1 MENSSRLLFSN
12 QWLLP
17 NGLLSFKRHFL
28 FSRIAITLALLALSL
43 FSFSSSA
50 KTRIIQDE
58 QGQFERATTPQRVV
72 VLEFSFVDALAAV
85 GVSPV
90 GVADDNDTSRVIPA
104 VRELVQPWESVG
116 MRSQPS
122 LEAIAVLKPDLIIA
136 DAERHRT
143 VYQDL
148 QRIAPTL
155 LLKSRGETYQE
166 NLESALKV
174 GIALDKQSAME
185 QRIHQHQQAMVEFKS
200 HFSLKQTVQFA
211 VVSEKGMWLHSPAS
225 YAGGVL
231 TTLGIASPIV
241 EPTDKAYL
249 PTSFE
254 LLLKTNPDWLLLGAY
269 SDPNIVDDWQKNP
282 LFNVLISAKNQ
293 QVVEV
298 SPALWSLNR
307 GMLAAEQ
314 MAKNLEQIL
323 DRS

>member
-1 MENSSRLLFSN
+1 MVNDSQIVSTNTSRATSKL
-12 QWLLP
+12 WV
-17 NGLLSFKRHFL
+17 SFAVL
-28 FSRIAITLALLALSL
+28 AICLI
-43 FSFSSSA
+43 SFSSLA
-50 KTRIIQDE
+50 KTRVIQDE
-58 QGQFERATTPQRVV
+58 QGQFEISTTPQRIV

-90 GVADDNDTSRVIPA
+90 GVADDNDLTRVIPA
-104 VRELVQPWESVG
+104 VRELVEPWQSVG

-166 NLESALKV
+166 NLGSALKIGV
-174 GIALDKQSAME
+174 ALDKQSAME
-185 QRIHQHQQAMVEFKS
+185 QRIQKHQQTMLDFKS

-211 VVSEKGMWLHSPAS
+211 VVSDKGMWLHSPAS

-231 TTLGIASPIV
+231 TTLGIASPI
-241 EPTDKAYL
+241 EELNEKAYL

-269 SDPNIVDDWQKNP
+269 SHPNVVNDWQKNP
-282 LFNVLISAKNQ
+282 LFNLLTSAKNK

-323 DRS
+323 ERS

>member
-1 MENSSRLLFSN
+1 MGNDSQPVSTNTLRPMNRL
-12 QWLLP
+12 W
-17 NGLLSFKRHFL
+17 
-28 FSRIAITLALLALSL
+28 LSL
-43 FSFSSSA
+43 AALVMCLISFSSLA
-50 KTRIIQDE
+50 KTRVIQDE
-58 QGQFERATTPQRVV
+58 QGQFEINTTPQRIV

-90 GVADDNDTSRVIPA
+90 GVADDNDATRVIPA
-104 VRELVQPWESVG
+104 VRDLVDPWQSVG

-136 DAERHRT
+136 DAERHRA

-166 NLESALKV
+166 NLESALKIGV
-174 GIALDKQSAME
+174 ALDKQSDME
-185 QRIHQHQQAMVEFKS
+185 QRIQQHHQAMLGFKS

-211 VVSEKGMWLHSPAS
+211 VVSDKGMWLHGPAS

-231 TTLGIASPIV
+231 TTLGIESPIK
-241 EPTDKAYL
+241 ELTEKAYL

-269 SDPNIVDDWQKNP
+269 SHPNVVNDWEKNP
-282 LFNVLISAKNQ
+282 LFNLMTSAKNS

-323 DRS
+323 ERS

>member
-1 MENSSRLLFSN
+1 MKNNSRLLS
-12 QWLLP
+12 L
-17 NGLLSFKRHFL
+17 NGLMSINKLVVTFTFVIL
-28 FSRIAITLALLALSL
+28 GLL
-43 FSFSSSA
+43 SFSSSA
-50 KTRIIQDE
+50 TARIIQDE
-58 QGQFERATTPQRVV
+58 QGQFEITTTPKRIV

-90 GVADDNDTSRVIPA
+90 GVADDNDSSRVIPA

-166 NLESALKV
+166 NLGSALKI
-174 GIALDKQSAME
+174 GIALDKQSEME
-185 QRIHQHQQAMVEFKS
+185 QRIQQHQQAMTEFKS
-200 HFSLKQTVQFA
+200 HFSTKQTIQFA
-211 VVSEKGMWLHSPAS
+211 VVTDKGMWLHGPAS

-231 TTLGIASPIV
+231 TTLGIASPIA
-241 EPTDKAYL
+241 ESTEKAYL

-269 SDPNIVDDWQKNP
+269 STPNVVDNWQKNS
-282 LFNVLISAKNQ
+282 LFKILTSAKNEQ
-293 QVVEV
+293 IVDV
-298 SPALWSLNR
+298 SPELWSLNR

-314 MAKNLEQIL
+314 MARNLEKIL
-323 DRS
+323 NPS

>member
-1 MENSSRLLFSN
+1 MCL
-12 QWLLP
+12 
-17 NGLLSFKRHFL
+17 
-28 FSRIAITLALLALSL
+28 I
-43 FSFSSSA
+43 SFSSLA
-50 KTRIIQDE
+50 KTRVIQDE
-58 QGQFERATTPQRVV
+58 QGQFEINTTPQRIV

-90 GVADDNDTSRVIPA
+90 GVADDNDATRVIPA
-104 VRELVQPWESVG
+104 VRDLVDPWQSVG

-136 DAERHRT
+136 DAERHRA

-166 NLESALKV
+166 NLESALKIGV
-174 GIALDKQSAME
+174 ALDKQSDMD
-185 QRIHQHQQAMVEFKS
+185 QRIQQHHQAMLGFKS

-211 VVSEKGMWLHSPAS
+211 VVSDKGMWLHGPAS

-231 TTLGIASPIV
+231 TTLGIESPIK
-241 EPTDKAYL
+241 ELTEKAYL

-269 SDPNIVDDWQKNP
+269 SHPNVVNDWEKNP
-282 LFNVLISAKNQ
+282 LFNLMTSAKNK

-314 MAKNLEQIL
+314 MAKNLEKIL
-323 DRS
+323 ERS

>member
-1 MENSSRLLFSN
+1 MGNDFQPASIITQYSMNRLWMS
-12 QWLLP
+12 
-17 NGLLSFKRHFL
+17 
-28 FSRIAITLALLALSL
+28 LAVLVMCLI
-43 FSFSSSA
+43 SFSGLA
-50 KTRIIQDE
+50 KTRVIQDE
-58 QGQFERATTPQRVV
+58 QGQFEINTTPQRIV

-85 GVSPV
+85 DVSPI
-90 GVADDNDTSRVIPA
+90 GVADDNDATRVIPA
-104 VRELVQPWESVG
+104 VRELVEPWQSVG

-122 LEAIAVLKPDLIIA
+122 LEAIAILKPDLIIA

-166 NLESALKV
+166 NLESALKIGV
-174 GIALDKQSAME
+174 ALDKQSAME
-185 QRIHQHQQAMVEFKS
+185 KRIKQHQQAMLEFKS

-211 VVSEKGMWLHSPAS
+211 VVSDKGMWLHSPAS

-231 TTLGIASPIV
+231 TTLGIASPI
-241 EPTDKAYL
+241 EELTEKAYL

-269 SDPNIVDDWQKNP
+269 SHPNVVNDWEKNP
-282 LFNVLISAKNQ
+282 LFNLMTSAKNK

-314 MAKNLEQIL
+314 MAKNLEKIL
-323 DRS
+323 ERS

>member
-1 MENSSRLLFSN
+1 MKNNSRLLS
-12 QWLLP
+12 L
-17 NGLLSFKRHFL
+17 NGLVVIF
-28 FSRIAITLALLALSL
+28 ASL
-43 FSFSSSA
+43 FFSLLSFSSSA
-50 KTRIIQDE
+50 SSRVIQDE
-58 QGQFERATTPQRVV
+58 QGQFEIATTPQRIV

-90 GVADDNDTSRVIPA
+90 GVADDNDASRVIPA
-104 VRELVQPWESVG
+104 VRELIQPWKSVG

-166 NLESALKV
+166 NLKSALKI
-174 GIALDKQSAME
+174 GIAVDRQSEME
-185 QRIHQHQQAMVEFKS
+185 QRIQQHQQAMADFKS
-200 HFSLKQTVQFA
+200 HFSLKETIQFA
-211 VVSEKGMWLHSPAS
+211 VVSDKGMWLHSPAS

-231 TTLGIASPIV
+231 TALGIASPLV
-241 EPTDKAYL
+241 ASTEKAYL

-269 SDPNIVDDWQKNP
+269 SHPNIVDDWQKNS
-282 LFNVLISAKNQ
+282 LFNALTSEKKKQLI
-293 QVVEV
+293 EV
-298 SPALWSLNR
+298 SPELWSLNR

-314 MAKNLEQIL
+314 IARNLEQIL

>member
-1 MENSSRLLFSN
+1 MGNDFQRVSMNTLRVMKRLWMSV
-12 QWLLP
+12 
-17 NGLLSFKRHFL
+17 
-28 FSRIAITLALLALSL
+28 TVLAMCLI
-43 FSFSSSA
+43 SFSSLA
-50 KTRIIQDE
+50 KTRVILDE
-58 QGQFERATTPQRVV
+58 QGQFDISTAPQRIV

-90 GVADDNDTSRVIPA
+90 GVADDNDSTRVIPA
-104 VRELVQPWESVG
+104 VRELVEPWQSVG

-166 NLESALKV
+166 NLESALKIGV
-174 GIALDKQSAME
+174 ALDKQSAME
-185 QRIHQHQQAMVEFKS
+185 QRIQKHQQTMLDFKS

-211 VVSEKGMWLHSPAS
+211 VVSDKGMWLHSPAS

-231 TTLGIASPIV
+231 TTLGIASPI
-241 EPTDKAYL
+241 EELNEKAYL

-269 SDPNIVDDWQKNP
+269 SHPNVVNDWQKNP
-282 LFNVLISAKNQ
+282 LFNLLTSAKNK

-323 DRS
+323 ERS

>member
-1 MENSSRLLFSN
+1 MGNDSQPVSTNTLRPMNRL
-12 QWLLP
+12 WLD
-17 NGLLSFKRHFL
+17 
-28 FSRIAITLALLALSL
+28 LAVLVMCLI
-43 FSFSSSA
+43 SFSSLA
-50 KTRIIQDE
+50 KTRLIQDE
-58 QGQFERATTPQRVV
+58 QGQFEINTTPQRIV

-90 GVADDNDTSRVIPA
+90 GVADDNDATRVIPA
-104 VRELVQPWESVG
+104 VRDFVDPWQSVG

-136 DAERHRT
+136 DAERHRA

-148 QRIAPTL
+148 QRVAPTL

-166 NLESALKV
+166 NLESALKIGV
-174 GIALDKQSAME
+174 ALDKQSDME
-185 QRIHQHQQAMVEFKS
+185 QRIQQHHQAMLDFKS

-211 VVSEKGMWLHSPAS
+211 VVSDKGMWLHGPAS

-231 TTLGIASPIV
+231 TRLGIASPI
-241 EPTDKAYL
+241 EELTEKAYL

-269 SDPNIVDDWQKNP
+269 SHPNVVNDWEKNP
-282 LFNVLISAKNQ
+282 LFNLMTSAKNR

-323 DRS
+323 ERS

>member
-1 MENSSRLLFSN
+1 MRNDSQSVSTNARCAINSLWVGF
-12 QWLLP
+12 
-17 NGLLSFKRHFL
+17 
-28 FSRIAITLALLALSL
+28 ALLACLI
-43 FSFSSSA
+43 SFSSFA
-50 KTRIIQDE
+50 ITRVIQDE
-58 QGQFERATTPQRVV
+58 QGQFEISATPQRIV

-90 GVADDNDTSRVIPA
+90 GVADDNDATRVIPA
-104 VRELVQPWESVG
+104 VRELVDPWQSVG

-122 LEAIAVLKPDLIIA
+122 LEAIAILKPDLIIA

-143 VYQDL
+143 VYKDL

-155 LLKSRGETYQE
+155 LLKSRGETYHE
-166 NLESALKV
+166 NLESAVKIGV
-174 GIALDKQSAME
+174 ALDKQSVME
-185 QRIHQHQQAMVEFKS
+185 QRIKQHQQSMLDFKS
-200 HFSLKQTVQFA
+200 RFSLKQTIQFA
-211 VVSEKGMWLHSPAS
+211 VVSDKGMWLHSPAS

-231 TTLGIASPIV
+231 TTLGIASPI
-241 EPTDKAYL
+241 EESTEKAYL

-269 SDPNIVDDWQKNP
+269 SHPNVVNDWQKNP
-282 LFNVLISAKNQ
+282 LFDLLTSVKNK
-293 QVVEV
+293 QVVKV

>member
-1 MENSSRLLFSN
+1 MGNDSQAVSTN
-12 QWLLP
+12 
-17 NGLLSFKRHFL
+17 
-28 FSRIAITLALLALSL
+28 TLRPMNRSWMTFAVLVMCLI
-43 FSFSSSA
+43 SFSGLA
-50 KTRIIQDE
+50 KTRVIQDE
-58 QGQFERATTPQRVV
+58 QGQFEINTTPQRIV

-85 GVSPV
+85 DVSPV
-90 GVADDNDTSRVIPA
+90 GVADDNDATRVIPA
-104 VRELVQPWESVG
+104 VRELVEPWQSVG

-122 LEAIAVLKPDLIIA
+122 LEAIAILKPDLIIA

-166 NLESALKV
+166 NLESALKIGV
-174 GIALDKQSAME
+174 ALDKQSAME
-185 QRIHQHQQAMVEFKS
+185 QRIRQHQQAMLEFKS

-211 VVSEKGMWLHSPAS
+211 VVSDKGMWLHSPAS

-231 TTLGIASPIV
+231 TTLGIASPI
-241 EPTDKAYL
+241 EKLTEKAYL

-269 SDPNIVDDWQKNP
+269 SHPNVVNDWEKNP
-282 LFNVLISAKNQ
+282 LFNLMTSAKNK

-314 MAKNLEQIL
+314 MAKNLERIL
-323 DRS
+323 ERS

>member
-1 MENSSRLLFSN
+1 MGNDFQRVSTNTLRVMKRLWISV
-12 QWLLP
+12 
-17 NGLLSFKRHFL
+17 
-28 FSRIAITLALLALSL
+28 TVLAMCLI
-43 FSFSSSA
+43 SFSSWA
-50 KTRIIQDE
+50 KTRVILDE
-58 QGQFERATTPQRVV
+58 QGQFEISTAPQRIV

-90 GVADDNDTSRVIPA
+90 GVADDNDSTRVIPA
-104 VRELVQPWESVG
+104 VRELVEPWQSVG

-148 QRIAPTL
+148 QRIGPTL

-166 NLESALKV
+166 NLESALKIGV
-174 GIALDKQSAME
+174 ALDKQSAME
-185 QRIHQHQQAMVEFKS
+185 QRIQKHQQTMLDFKS
-200 HFSLKQTVQFA
+200 HFSLKQTLQFA
-211 VVSEKGMWLHSPAS
+211 VVSDKGMWLHSPAS

-231 TTLGIASPIV
+231 TTLGIASPI
-241 EPTDKAYL
+241 EELNEKAYL

-269 SDPNIVDDWQKNP
+269 SHPNVVNDWQKNP
-282 LFNVLISAKNQ
+282 LFNLLTSAKNK

-323 DRS
+323 ERS

>member
-1 MENSSRLLFSN
+1 MGNDSQPVSTNTLRPMNRL
-12 QWLLP
+12 W
-17 NGLLSFKRHFL
+17 
-28 FSRIAITLALLALSL
+28 LSL
-43 FSFSSSA
+43 AVLVMCLISFSSLA
-50 KTRIIQDE
+50 KTRVIQDE
-58 QGQFERATTPQRVV
+58 QGQFEINTTPQRIV

-90 GVADDNDTSRVIPA
+90 GVADDNDATRVIPA
-104 VRELVQPWESVG
+104 VRDLVDPWQSVG

-136 DAERHRT
+136 DAERHRA

-166 NLESALKV
+166 NLESALKIGV
-174 GIALDKQSAME
+174 ALDKQSDME
-185 QRIHQHQQAMVEFKS
+185 QRIQQHHQAMLDFKS

-211 VVSEKGMWLHSPAS
+211 VVSDKGMWLHGPAS

-231 TTLGIASPIV
+231 TTLGIASPI
-241 EPTDKAYL
+241 EELTEKAYL

-269 SDPNIVDDWQKNP
+269 SHPNVVNDWEKNP
-282 LFNVLISAKNQ
+282 LFNLMTSAKNS

-323 DRS
+323 ERS

>member
-1 MENSSRLLFSN
+1 MGNDSQPVSTNTLRPMNRL
-12 QWLLP
+12 W
-17 NGLLSFKRHFL
+17 
-28 FSRIAITLALLALSL
+28 LSL
-43 FSFSSSA
+43 AALVMCLISFSSLA
-50 KTRIIQDE
+50 KTRVIQDE
-58 QGQFERATTPQRVV
+58 QGQFEINTTPQRIV

-90 GVADDNDTSRVIPA
+90 GVADDNDATRVIPA
-104 VRELVQPWESVG
+104 VRDLVDPWQSVG

-136 DAERHRT
+136 DAERHRA

-166 NLESALKV
+166 NLESALKIGV
-174 GIALDKQSAME
+174 ALDKQSDME
-185 QRIHQHQQAMVEFKS
+185 QRIQQHHQAMLGFKS

-211 VVSEKGMWLHSPAS
+211 VVSDKGMWLHGPAS

-231 TTLGIASPIV
+231 TTLGIESPIK
-241 EPTDKAYL
+241 ELTEKAYL

-269 SDPNIVDDWQKNP
+269 THPNVVNDWEKNP
-282 LFNVLISAKNQ
+282 LFNLMTSAKNS

-323 DRS
+323 ERS

>member
-1 MENSSRLLFSN
+1 MENNPRLLA
-12 QWLLP
+12 L
-17 NGLLSFKRHFL
+17 NGLLSLNRL
-28 FSRIAITLALLALSL
+28 LSMNRLAVILALLVLSL

-50 KTRIIQDE
+50 NTRIIQDE
-58 QGQFERATTPQRVV
+58 QGQFEIATTPQRIV

-90 GVADDNDTSRVIPA
+90 GVADDNDVSRVIPA

-166 NLESALKV
+166 NLKSALKIGV
-174 GIALDKQSAME
+174 AVDRQLAME
-185 QRIHQHQQAMVEFKS
+185 QRVQQHQQAMIEFKN
-200 HFSLKQTVQFA
+200 HLSLKETIQFA
-211 VVSEKGMWLHSPAS
+211 VVSDKGMWLHSPVS

-231 TTLGIASPIV
+231 TALGIASPIV
-241 EPTDKAYL
+241 APTEKAYL

-254 LLLKTNPDWLLLGAY
+254 LLLKINPDWLLLGAY
-269 SDPNIVDDWQKNP
+269 SRPNIVDDWQKNS
-282 LFNVLISAKNQ
+282 LFNVLTSARKQ
-293 QVVEV
+293 QLVDV

-314 MAKNLEQIL
+314 MARNIKQIL
-323 DRS
+323 DAS

>member
-1 MENSSRLLFSN
+1 MGNDSQPVSTNTLRPMNRL
-12 QWLLP
+12 W
-17 NGLLSFKRHFL
+17 
-28 FSRIAITLALLALSL
+28 LSL
-43 FSFSSSA
+43 AVLVMCLISFSSLA
-50 KTRIIQDE
+50 KTRVIQDE
-58 QGQFERATTPQRVV
+58 QGQFEINTTPQRIV

-90 GVADDNDTSRVIPA
+90 GVADDNDATRVIPA
-104 VRELVQPWESVG
+104 VRDLVEPWQSVG

-136 DAERHRT
+136 DAERHRA

-166 NLESALKV
+166 NLESALKIGV
-174 GIALDKQSAME
+174 ALDKQSDME
-185 QRIHQHQQAMVEFKS
+185 QRIQQHHQAMLGFKS
-200 HFSLKQTVQFA
+200 HFSVKQTVQFA
-211 VVSEKGMWLHSPAS
+211 VVSDKGMWLHGPAS

-231 TTLGIASPIV
+231 TTLGIASPIK
-241 EPTDKAYL
+241 ELTEKAYL

-269 SDPNIVDDWQKNP
+269 SHPNVVNDWEKNP
-282 LFNVLISAKNQ
+282 LFNLMTSAKNS

-323 DRS
+323 ERS

>member
-1 MENSSRLLFSN
+1 MGNDSQSVSTNTLRPMNRL
-12 QWLLP
+12 WL
-17 NGLLSFKRHFL
+17 S
-28 FSRIAITLALLALSL
+28 IAALVMCLI
-43 FSFSSSA
+43 SFSSLA
-50 KTRIIQDE
+50 KTRVVQDE
-58 QGQFERATTPQRVV
+58 QGQFEVNTTPQRIV

-90 GVADDNDTSRVIPA
+90 GVADDNDSTRVIPA
-104 VRELVQPWESVG
+104 VRALVDPWQSVG

-136 DAERHRT
+136 DAERHRA

-166 NLESALKV
+166 NLESALKIGV
-174 GIALDKQSAME
+174 ALDKQSDME
-185 QRIHQHQQAMVEFKS
+185 QRIQQHHQLMLDFKS

-211 VVSEKGMWLHSPAS
+211 VVSDKGMWLHGPAS

-231 TTLGIASPIV
+231 TTLGFASPI
-241 EPTDKAYL
+241 EELTEKAYL

-269 SDPNIVDDWQKNP
+269 SHPNVVNDWEKNP
-282 LFNVLISAKNQ
+282 LFDLMTSAKNR

-323 DRS
+323 ERS

>member
-1 MENSSRLLFSN
+1 MGNDFQPASIITQYSMNRLWMS
-12 QWLLP
+12 
-17 NGLLSFKRHFL
+17 
-28 FSRIAITLALLALSL
+28 LAVLVMCLI
-43 FSFSSSA
+43 SFSGWA
-50 KTRIIQDE
+50 KTRVIQDE
-58 QGQFERATTPQRVV
+58 QGQFEINTTPQRIV

-85 GVSPV
+85 DVSPV
-90 GVADDNDTSRVIPA
+90 GVADDNDATRVIPA
-104 VRELVQPWESVG
+104 VRELVEPWQSVG

-122 LEAIAVLKPDLIIA
+122 LEAIAILKPDLIIA

-166 NLESALKV
+166 NLESALKIGV
-174 GIALDKQSAME
+174 ALDKQSAME
-185 QRIHQHQQAMVEFKS
+185 KRIQQHQQAMLEFKS

-211 VVSEKGMWLHSPAS
+211 VVSDKGMWLHSPAS

-231 TTLGIASPIV
+231 TTLGIASPI
-241 EPTDKAYL
+241 EELTEKAYL

-269 SDPNIVDDWQKNP
+269 SHPNVVNDWEKNP
-282 LFNVLISAKNQ
+282 LFNLMTSAKNK

-314 MAKNLEQIL
+314 MAKNLEKIL
-323 DRS
+323 ERS

>member
-1 MENSSRLLFSN
+1 MGNDSQPVSTNTLRPMNRL
-12 QWLLP
+12 W
-17 NGLLSFKRHFL
+17 
-28 FSRIAITLALLALSL
+28 LSL
-43 FSFSSSA
+43 AVLVMCLISFSSLA
-50 KTRIIQDE
+50 KTRVIQDE
-58 QGQFERATTPQRVV
+58 QGQFEINTTPQRIV

-90 GVADDNDTSRVIPA
+90 GVADDNDATRVIPA
-104 VRELVQPWESVG
+104 VRDLVDPWQSVG

-136 DAERHRT
+136 DAERHRA

-166 NLESALKV
+166 NLESALKIGV
-174 GIALDKQSAME
+174 ALDKQSDME
-185 QRIHQHQQAMVEFKS
+185 QRIQQHHQAMLGFKS
-200 HFSLKQTVQFA
+200 HFSVKQTVQFA
-211 VVSEKGMWLHSPAS
+211 VVSDKGMWLHGPAS

-231 TTLGIASPIV
+231 TTLGIASPIK
-241 EPTDKAYL
+241 ELTEKAYL

-269 SDPNIVDDWQKNP
+269 SHPNVVNDWEKNP
-282 LFNVLISAKNQ
+282 LFNLMTSAKNS

-323 DRS
+323 ERS

>member
-1 MENSSRLLFSN
+1 MGNDSQPVSTNTLRPMNRL
-12 QWLLP
+12 W
-17 NGLLSFKRHFL
+17 
-28 FSRIAITLALLALSL
+28 LSL
-43 FSFSSSA
+43 AALVMCLISFSSLA
-50 KTRIIQDE
+50 KTRVIQDE
-58 QGQFERATTPQRVV
+58 QGQFEINTTPQRIV

-90 GVADDNDTSRVIPA
+90 GVADDNDATPVIPA
-104 VRELVQPWESVG
+104 VRDLVDPWQSVG

-136 DAERHRT
+136 DAERHRA

-166 NLESALKV
+166 NLESALKIGV
-174 GIALDKQSAME
+174 ALDKQSDME
-185 QRIHQHQQAMVEFKS
+185 QRIQQHHQAMLGFKS

-211 VVSEKGMWLHSPAS
+211 VVSDKGMWLHGPAS

-231 TTLGIASPIV
+231 TTLGIESPIKDLT
-241 EPTDKAYL
+241 EKAYL

-269 SDPNIVDDWQKNP
+269 SHPNVVNDWEKNP
-282 LFNVLISAKNQ
+282 LFNLMTSAKNS

-314 MAKNLEQIL
+314 MANNLEQIL
-323 DRS
+323 ERS

>member
-1 MENSSRLLFSN
+1 MNRLWMS
-12 QWLLP
+12 
-17 NGLLSFKRHFL
+17 
-28 FSRIAITLALLALSL
+28 LAVLVMCLI
-43 FSFSSSA
+43 SFSGLA
-50 KTRIIQDE
+50 KTRVIQDE
-58 QGQFERATTPQRVV
+58 QGQFEINTTPQRIV

-85 GVSPV
+85 DVSPV
-90 GVADDNDTSRVIPA
+90 GVADDNDATRVIPA
-104 VRELVQPWESVG
+104 VRELVEPWQSVG

-122 LEAIAVLKPDLIIA
+122 LEAIAILKPDLIIA

-166 NLESALKV
+166 NLESALKIGV
-174 GIALDKQSAME
+174 ALDKQSAME
-185 QRIHQHQQAMVEFKS
+185 KRIQQHQQAMLEFKS

-211 VVSEKGMWLHSPAS
+211 VVSDKGMWLHSPSS

-231 TTLGIASPIV
+231 TTLGIASPI
-241 EPTDKAYL
+241 EELTEKAYL

-269 SDPNIVDDWQKNP
+269 SHPNVVNDWEKNP
-282 LFNVLISAKNQ
+282 LFNLMTSAKNK

-314 MAKNLEQIL
+314 MAKNLEKIL
-323 DRS
+323 ERS

>member
-1 MENSSRLLFSN
+1 MGNDFQPASIITQYSMNRLWMS
-12 QWLLP
+12 
-17 NGLLSFKRHFL
+17 
-28 FSRIAITLALLALSL
+28 LAVLVMCLI
-43 FSFSSSA
+43 SFSGLA
-50 KTRIIQDE
+50 KTRVIQDE
-58 QGQFERATTPQRVV
+58 QGQFEINTTPQRIV

-85 GVSPV
+85 DVSPV
-90 GVADDNDTSRVIPA
+90 GVADDNDATRVIPA
-104 VRELVQPWESVG
+104 VRELVEPWQSVG

-122 LEAIAVLKPDLIIA
+122 LEAIAILKPDLIIA

-148 QRIAPTL
+148 QLIAPTL

-166 NLESALKV
+166 NLESALKIGV
-174 GIALDKQSAME
+174 ALDKQSAME
-185 QRIHQHQQAMVEFKS
+185 KRIQQHQQAMLEFKS

-211 VVSEKGMWLHSPAS
+211 VVSDKGMWLHSPAS

-231 TTLGIASPIV
+231 TTLGIASPI
-241 EPTDKAYL
+241 EELTEKAYL

-269 SDPNIVDDWQKNP
+269 SHPNVVNDWEKNP
-282 LFNVLISAKNQ
+282 LFNLMTSAENR

-323 DRS
+323 ERP

>member
-1 MENSSRLLFSN
+1 MGNDSQPVSTNTLRPMNRL
-12 QWLLP
+12 W
-17 NGLLSFKRHFL
+17 
-28 FSRIAITLALLALSL
+28 LSL
-43 FSFSSSA
+43 AALVMCLISFSSLA
-50 KTRIIQDE
+50 KTRVIQDE
-58 QGQFERATTPQRVV
+58 QGQFEINTTPQRIV

-90 GVADDNDTSRVIPA
+90 GVADDNDATRVIPA
-104 VRELVQPWESVG
+104 VRDLVDPWQSVG

-136 DAERHRT
+136 DAERHRA

-166 NLESALKV
+166 NLESALKIGV
-174 GIALDKQSAME
+174 ALDKQSDME
-185 QRIHQHQQAMVEFKS
+185 QRIQQHHQAMLGFKS

-211 VVSEKGMWLHSPAS
+211 VVSDKGMWLHGPAS

-231 TTLGIASPIV
+231 TTLGIASPIK
-241 EPTDKAYL
+241 ELTEKAYL

-269 SDPNIVDDWQKNP
+269 SHPNVVNDWEKNP
-282 LFNVLISAKNQ
+282 LFNLMTSAKNR

-323 DRS
+323 EGS

>member
-1 MENSSRLLFSN
+1 MGNDFQPASIITQYSMNRLWMS
-12 QWLLP
+12 
-17 NGLLSFKRHFL
+17 
-28 FSRIAITLALLALSL
+28 LAVLVMCLI
-43 FSFSSSA
+43 SFSGLA
-50 KTRIIQDE
+50 KTRVIQDE
-58 QGQFERATTPQRVV
+58 QGQFEINTTPQRIV

-85 GVSPV
+85 DVSPV
-90 GVADDNDTSRVIPA
+90 GVADDNDATRVIPA
-104 VRELVQPWESVG
+104 VRELVEPWQSVG
-116 MRSQPS
+116 MRSQPN
-122 LEAIAVLKPDLIIA
+122 LEAIAILKPDLIIA

-166 NLESALKV
+166 NLESALKIGV
-174 GIALDKQSAME
+174 ALDKQSAME
-185 QRIHQHQQAMVEFKS
+185 QRIRQHQQAMLEFKS

-211 VVSEKGMWLHSPAS
+211 VVSDKGMWLHSPAS

-231 TTLGIASPIV
+231 TTLGIASPIE
-241 EPTDKAYL
+241 EPTEKAYL

-269 SDPNIVDDWQKNP
+269 SHPNVVNDWEKNP
-282 LFNVLISAKNQ
+282 LFNLMTSAKNS

-314 MAKNLEQIL
+314 MAKNLEKIL
-323 DRS
+323 ERS

>member
-1 MENSSRLLFSN
+1 MGNDFQPASIITQYSMNRLWMS
-12 QWLLP
+12 
-17 NGLLSFKRHFL
+17 
-28 FSRIAITLALLALSL
+28 LAVLMMCLI
-43 FSFSSSA
+43 SFSGLA
-50 KTRIIQDE
+50 KTRVIQDE
-58 QGQFERATTPQRVV
+58 QGQFEINTTPQRIV

-85 GVSPV
+85 DVSPV
-90 GVADDNDTSRVIPA
+90 GVADDNDATRVIPA
-104 VRELVQPWESVG
+104 VRELVEPWQSVG

-122 LEAIAVLKPDLIIA
+122 LEAIAILKPDLIIA

-166 NLESALKV
+166 NLESALKIGV
-174 GIALDKQSAME
+174 ALDKQSAME
-185 QRIHQHQQAMVEFKS
+185 QRIRQHQQAMLEFKS

-211 VVSEKGMWLHSPAS
+211 VVSDKGMWLHSPAS

-231 TTLGIASPIV
+231 TTLGIASPIE
-241 EPTDKAYL
+241 EPTEKAYL

-269 SDPNIVDDWQKNP
+269 SHPNVVNDWEKNP
-282 LFNVLISAKNQ
+282 LFNLMTSAKNS

-323 DRS
+323 ERS